1 MKSFVKILGL
11 VMVLALTV
19 TPVMAD
25 PDADPIPGNGNTDVI
40 VMNMGS
46 TSAEATA
53 LYYPP
58 SGVNPEYTANT
69 NLAGKGSF
77 RFAANAAAPLGD
89 NWRGSMVVQSAGE
102 VAAVAEI
109 IWTNGSSGDGTTADA
124 YTGFAAGATVMYIP
138 FAVYSVNSQ
147 FTLFSVQNAD
157 ASAANIRLTFINR
170 NGVTDLQ
177 WPPSPT
183 VETIPVQGSKGYDVR
198 DFTALRGTQFWI
210 NNCNAGQCFW
220 SGAIRVEST
229 NGQKITAA
237 VTNHNTQYAQA
248 YSAVTSGV
256 PQVYVPSVERRCVDC
271 AWNPGA
277 GQLGDWVGFSVV
289 TVQCLSATP
298 CNMRMRFVGQTA
310 NMTNLTLPDKV
321 IQPGAAVA
329 ASTRAGND
337 YDKNLFNALRDNANP
352 SFPFAWAG
360 SAMVETTNSTQV
372 AVVVFNVRPRENI
385 SPGTAGASISNAGT
399 QTLLPVV
406 YKIGV
411 CDLPNGLDWRRF
423 TIFRIQNPTANN
435 ATDVDIYYYNR
446 NGTLAAQELNRS
458 IPAGTALTR
467 HMRANCNDL
476 AALGDNW
483 EGSVYIS
490 ADRPLVVTAESYA
503 NAFLNPAYGPSWATG
518 YNGYSV
524 SP

>member
-25 PDADPIPGNGNTDVI
+25 TDADPMPGNGNTDVI

-46 TSAEATA
+46 TSAEATM

-58 SGVNPEYTANT
+58 SGIDYEYDVTA

-77 RFAANAAAPLGD
+77 RFAANAATPLGD
-89 NWRGSMVVQSAGE
+89 NWSGSAVVQSAGE

-109 IWTNGSSGDGTTADA
+109 IWTDGSSADGTTADA
-124 YTGFAAGATVMYIP
+124 YTGFSMGATTMYIP
-138 FAVYSVNSQ
+138 YAVYSINSQ
-147 FTLFSVQNAD
+147 FTLFSIQNTENAAAD
-157 ASAANIRLTFINR
+157 IRLTFRNR
-170 NGVTDLQ
+170 TGGQDLQ
-177 WPPSPT
+177 
-183 VETIPVQGSKGYDVR
+183 VNDTIAPLGSKSFDMR
-198 DFTALRGTQFWI
+198 SFPQLQASSFWQ

-220 SGAIRVEST
+220 SGAVRIEST
-229 NGQKITAA
+229 NGKKISAA
-237 VTNHNTQYAQA
+237 VTNHNTEYAQA
-248 YSAVTSGV
+248 YGAVSNGA

-271 AWNPGA
+271 TWNPGA
-277 GQLGDWVGFSVV
+277 GQYGDWVGFSTV
-289 TVQCLSATP
+289 TVQCLSDTP
-298 CNMRMRFVGQTA
+298 CNMRMRFIGQTA
-310 NMTNLTLPDKV
+310 SMTNLTLPDKL

-337 YDKNLFNALRDNANP
+337 YDKNLFNALQDNANP

-360 SAMVETTNSTQV
+360 SVVVETTNSTQV
-372 AVVVFNVRPRENI
+372 AVVVFNTRPRENI

-399 QTLLPVV
+399 QTLLPLA

-411 CDLPNGLDWRRF
+411 CDPPNGLDWQRF

-467 HMRANCNDL
+467 HTRANCSDL
-476 AALGDNW
+476 AALGNNW

-490 ADRPLVVTAESYA
+490 SDRPLVVTAESYA